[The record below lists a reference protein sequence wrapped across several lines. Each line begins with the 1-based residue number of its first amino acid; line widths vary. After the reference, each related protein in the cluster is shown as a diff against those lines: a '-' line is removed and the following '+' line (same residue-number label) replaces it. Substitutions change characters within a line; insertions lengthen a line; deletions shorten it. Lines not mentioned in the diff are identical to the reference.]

1 MNKWS
6 QRLSAVRVHLG
17 LTILAAAVV
26 LPIFWM
32 FLSSLKE
39 PTEVFER
46 PPRLIFKPT
55 LHNYEVLAGTKIGE
69 EFEGILEEDTR
80 RVRSRFPAHFL
91 NTVVIAASTSVIG
104 VVAGALGGFAFARFR
119 FSGKSVLLTL
129 VLMSR
134 FIPPIALAVPIYVF
148 MRSLSLLDTHAGLI
162 LTYLGFVLPFVI
174 WTMRSFFV
182 SIPSELY
189 EAAIVDGCTRTQ
201 SFFLIFVP
209 LAAPGLATAF
219 SFSFILSWNEFL
231 FAILLTGRGT
241 RTLAPTI
248 TGFLTDTAVL
258 WGRLYA
264 AGTLVVLPLV
274 ILTILIHRRIASGL
288 TMGAVKG

>member
-1 MNKWS
+1 MNKWTAK
-6 QRLSAVRVHLG
+6 LAALRVHLG
-17 LTILAAAVV
+17 LAILAAAVI

-46 PPRLIFKPT
+46 PPRLIFTPT
-55 LHNYEVLAGTKIGE
+55 FHNFEVLAGTKIGE
-69 EFEGILEEDTR
+69 EFEGISEEDTR
-80 RVRSRFPAHFL
+80 RVQSRFPAHFA
-91 NTVVIAASTSVIG
+91 NTVAIAAATSIIG
-104 VVAGALGGFAFARFR
+104 VLAGALAGFAFARFR
-119 FSGKSVLLTL
+119 FAGKSLLLTS
-129 VLMSR
+129 VLMTR
-134 FIPPIALAVPIYVF
+134 FIPPIALAVPLYVL
-148 MRSLSLLDTHAGLI
+148 MRSLSLLDTHIGLI

-174 WTMRSFFV
+174 WTMRSFFI

-201 SFFLIFVP
+201 SFFLVFVP

-231 FAILLTGRGT
+231 FAILLTGRNA

-264 AGTLVVLPLV
+264 AGTLVVLPL
-274 ILTILIHRRIASGL
+274 LALAILIHRRVASGL